1 MPQAVSGI
9 ILIFVCNKGT
19 DMMTVCEQHFY
30 ERVPSALIDLVDAVK
45 KLTKEVAELKEEI
58 KGLKEDSAE

>member
-1 MPQAVSGI
+1 
-9 ILIFVCNKGT
+9 
-19 DMMTVCEQHFY
+19 MTVCEQRFY
-30 ERVPSALIDLVDAVK
+30 ERVPSALVDLVDAVK

>member
-1 MPQAVSGI
+1 
-9 ILIFVCNKGT
+9 
-19 DMMTVCEQHFY
+19 MMTICEQHFY

-58 KGLKEDSAE
+58 KNLKEDSAE